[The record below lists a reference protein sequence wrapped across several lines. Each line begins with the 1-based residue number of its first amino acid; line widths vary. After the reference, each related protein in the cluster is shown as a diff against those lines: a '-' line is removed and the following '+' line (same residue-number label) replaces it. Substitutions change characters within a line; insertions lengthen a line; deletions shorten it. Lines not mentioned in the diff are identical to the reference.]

1 MQARFNRKPYKKYWA
16 QSSYSDF
23 STKSSN
29 PKLGEAFKAFEKI
42 FVNKILLSPIREDI
56 KCPKALPRWQIGL
69 QRKFAVGVRAS
80 EPRVVR
86 LLGGLGFR
94 V

>member
-1 MQARFNRKPYKKYWA
+1 MF
-16 QSSYSDF
+16 
-23 STKSSN
+23 
-29 PKLGEAFKAFEKI
+29 LGWAFKAFGKLLL
-42 FVNKILLSPIREDI
+42 NKILLSPIREDI
-56 KCPKALPRWQIGL
+56 KCPKALPRWHIGL
-69 QRKFAVGVRAS
+69 QRKFAMGVRAS